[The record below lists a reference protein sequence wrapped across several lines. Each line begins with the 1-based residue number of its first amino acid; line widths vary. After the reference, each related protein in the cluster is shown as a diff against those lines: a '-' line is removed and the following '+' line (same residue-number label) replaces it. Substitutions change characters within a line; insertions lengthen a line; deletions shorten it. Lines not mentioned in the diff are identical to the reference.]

1 MNTNNYRR
9 MMFLPV
15 LIIVA
20 EMYIIG
26 YSGLD
31 KNNDVYETVED
42 GVLYTTGELE
52 ARFMTSRRQKRKMRI
67 RLRKVHQIVRQPR
80 LRMRHLLKIQQR
92 ASRRQRRRIRKR

>member
-1 MNTNNYRR
+1 
-9 MMFLPV
+9 MFLPV

-42 GVLYTTGELE
+42 GFYIPQASLT
-52 ARFMTSRRQKRKMRI
+52 ARFMTSRRRKRKMRI
-67 RLRKVHQIVRQPR
+67 RLQKVHQIVRQPR
-80 LRMRHLLKIQQR
+80 LRM
-92 ASRRQRRRIRKR
+92 